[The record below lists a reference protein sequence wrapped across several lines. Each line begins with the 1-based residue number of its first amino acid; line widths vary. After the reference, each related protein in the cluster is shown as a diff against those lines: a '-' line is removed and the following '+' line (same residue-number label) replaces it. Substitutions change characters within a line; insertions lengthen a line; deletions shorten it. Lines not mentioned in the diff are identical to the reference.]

1 MKWSCGVAAVLFN
14 GLYLSGSTLGI
25 KLLLSRF
32 YFTSVLSCHMER
44 KTMILAALYAVLPLL
59 GKYQLL

>member
-44 KTMILAALYAVLPLL
+44 KTMIDPRGTVRCAASFR
-59 GKYQLL
+59 